1 MYLWLKV
8 GEKTGAQD
16 DHEENAAEA
25 FEAAEGIRE
34 LKSALCKHFDLGLF
48 RESAAIDSQRSD
60 ALAAFDR
67 VAAAQPPSVPPPGT
81 APQDMETGVSAAEPG
96 VGRAQAVMGGA
107 SWCTRLVSSVQ
118 TYCASLLQSWVP
130 SAVQG
135 VAARAVALVRRAT
148 LQGERRRS
156 GRAAVR
162 GYHFEE
168 HLRDLEFVDKARA
181 VLLSVCQGHGAT
193 SLPPPLA
200 GGGKSPAVALAPGA
214 RAVPRSPS
222 RMRLVQ
228 VMRSRS
234 LQAASSAGGKGAGLA
249 TAGHDQVDAHLD
261 LLEHGIR
268 LVAALD
274 GVVRPLSPLCVCVC
288 VCVRARVSLS
298 LAESMCEHGSGA
310 PGRAR
315 PQVSK
320 AWEPRVR
327 ASFTSP
333 MAMLATASMWW
344 AMLCSQLGALAGL
357 FPSARLDIV
366 RAMTGFLVPL
376 SQVRRHTRQ
385 TYTAEISGLVSL
397 SRAPAAPA
405 GPRLGCPRRASLH
418 ASHACLIRPA
428 ACICHSIP
436 TQCGKE
442 LPRTLL
448 QAGPGAPACYACLVW
463 LRSLASLCVQ
473 PGGRRWQG
481 ACCRWDKPAWPCT
494 ACRWASTACARAQS
508 CGRSESSC
516 AAAAPSRTLLLS
528 RLRCRSCGLVC
539 A

>member
-1 MYLWLKV
+1 MPHMSV
-8 GEKTGAQD
+8 
-16 DHEENAAEA
+16 
-25 FEAAEGIRE
+25 
-34 LKSALCKHFDLGLF
+34 LCGC
-48 RESAAIDSQRSD
+48 A
-60 ALAAFDR
+60 DR
-67 VAAAQPPSVPPPGT
+67 ARPQVSKAWEPPYMPHMSV
-81 APQDMETGVSAAEPG
+81 
-96 VGRAQAVMGGA
+96 
-107 SWCTRLVSSVQ
+107 
-118 TYCASLLQSWVP
+118 
-130 SAVQG
+130 
-135 VAARAVALVRRAT
+135 
-148 LQGERRRS
+148 
-156 GRAAVR
+156 
-162 GYHFEE
+162 
-168 HLRDLEFVDKARA
+168 
-181 VLLSVCQGHGAT
+181 
-193 SLPPPLA
+193 
-200 GGGKSPAVALAPGA
+200 
-214 RAVPRSPS
+214 
-222 RMRLVQ
+222 
-228 VMRSRS
+228 
-234 LQAASSAGGKGAGLA
+234 
-249 TAGHDQVDAHLD
+249 
-261 LLEHGIR
+261 
-268 LVAALD
+268 
-274 GVVRPLSPLCVCVC
+274 LCVC
-288 VCVRARVSLS
+288 AD
-298 LAESMCEHGSGA
+298 
-310 PGRAR
+310 RAR

-448 QAGPGAPACYACLVW
+448 QAGPGAPACYVCLVW

-481 ACCRWDKPAWPCT
+481 ACCRWDKPAWPYT
-494 ACRWASTACARAQS
+494 ACRWASTACARARS

>member
-1 MYLWLKV
+1 MP
-8 GEKTGAQD
+8 
-16 DHEENAAEA
+16 HM
-25 FEAAEGIRE
+25 
-34 LKSALCKHFDLGLF
+34 
-48 RESAAIDSQRSD
+48 
-60 ALAAFDR
+60 
-67 VAAAQPPSVPPPGT
+67 SV
-81 APQDMETGVSAAEPG
+81 
-96 VGRAQAVMGGA
+96 
-107 SWCTRLVSSVQ
+107 
-118 TYCASLLQSWVP
+118 
-130 SAVQG
+130 
-135 VAARAVALVRRAT
+135 
-148 LQGERRRS
+148 
-156 GRAAVR
+156 
-162 GYHFEE
+162 
-168 HLRDLEFVDKARA
+168 
-181 VLLSVCQGHGAT
+181 
-193 SLPPPLA
+193 
-200 GGGKSPAVALAPGA
+200 
-214 RAVPRSPS
+214 
-222 RMRLVQ
+222 
-228 VMRSRS
+228 
-234 LQAASSAGGKGAGLA
+234 
-249 TAGHDQVDAHLD
+249 
-261 LLEHGIR
+261 
-268 LVAALD
+268 
-274 GVVRPLSPLCVCVC
+274 LCVC
-288 VCVRARVSLS
+288 AD
-298 LAESMCEHGSGA
+298 
-310 PGRAR
+310 RAR

-481 ACCRWDKPAWPCT
+481 ACCRWDKPAWPYT

-528 RLRCRSCGLVC
+528 RLRCRSCGLVLRACMACMREVVRARVRIDPHRSACVHAWRACVTSAPRARTRGRHAAGACRRVGTRAC
-539 A
+539 ARAWTHPTLAAAG